1 MGHIICIASQKGG
14 VGKTTTAINLSA
26 ALAVA
31 EKETLLVD
39 CDPQGHATTGMG
51 IDKRKLTKTLSH
63 GMMGYAIAEE
73 LIIDSGLDFLK
84 TLPARVELFHAEA
97 ELMSKHGK
105 ERVLRNLLSD
115 LKETYD
121 YIIIDSPPSLRL
133 LTVNAVTAA
142 DSLLIP
148 LQCEFYALE
157 GLGQLLRSI
166 QILKKK
172 FNPGIKIAGI
182 LLTMFAVGEEVSRQ
196 IAEHARNHFKD
207 MLFRTVIPRNVHL
220 RESASH
226 GKPLLLEDIMS
237 VGARSYLELAREIT
251 DQGPLF
257 RSKNLAAKVG
267 PSETFGDL

>member
-51 IDKRKLTKTLSH
+51 IDKKNLTKTLSH
-63 GMMGYAIAEE
+63 GMMGHALPEE
-73 LIIDSGLDFLK
+73 LIIDSDLDFLK
-84 TLPARVELFHAEA
+84 TLPACIELFHTEA
-97 ELMSKHGK
+97 ELMSKPGK
-105 ERVLRNLLSD
+105 EEILRNLLSD

-133 LTVNAVTAA
+133 LTVNAVSAA

-157 GLGQLLRSI
+157 GLGQLLQSI
-166 QILKKK
+166 QILKKR
-172 FNPGIKIAGI
+172 FNPDIKIAGI
-182 LLTMFAVGEEVSRQ
+182 LLTMFAMGEEASQQ
-196 IAEHARNHFKD
+196 IAEDARNHFND
-207 MLFRTVIPRNVHL
+207 MVFKTVIPRNVQL

-226 GKPLLLEDIMS
+226 GKPLLLQDIMS
-237 VGARSYLELAREIT
+237 VGARSYLVLAREII
-251 DQGPLF
+251 DQAPVF
-257 RSKNLAAKVG
+257 RRKNIAAKAG
-267 PSETFGDL
+267 S